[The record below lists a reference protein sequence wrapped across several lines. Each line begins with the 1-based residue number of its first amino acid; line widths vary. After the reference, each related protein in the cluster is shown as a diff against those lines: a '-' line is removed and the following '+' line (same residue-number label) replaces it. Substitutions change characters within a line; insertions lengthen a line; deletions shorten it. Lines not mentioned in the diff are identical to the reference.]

1 MTTSTLPF
9 DPDDAPPG
17 YIALPF
23 ETAGGCPHCDF
34 RNDSRC
40 TTAPCMASERD
51 DCQPAIF
58 KLRASQTYLAKPRGC
73 DSCIFSPT
81 SACRNC
87 PYYKEYH
94 P

>member
-1 MTTSTLPF
+1 MTTPTLPF

-17 YIALPF
+17 YIALPYDA
-23 ETAGGCPHCDF
+23 AGGC
-34 RNDSRC
+34 RNCSFANDEQCSVV
-40 TTAPCMASERD
+40 PCMVSQRD

-94 P
+94 L